1 MLSPVITFIGY
12 GIVVKY
18 SSVNAPDAA
27 TIFSSLSLL
36 SVLISPVNE
45 LVSAIPNLAQALESC
60 NRIQQYVTGK
70 KQLDFRVLAREC
82 QISDSET
89 TCENIERDTNIIK
102 LEHVNA
108 GWSPDN
114 TVLRDLSMQMSAGTL
129 TIVVGPI
136 GCGKST
142 LLQILLGEGV
152 LHSGLVA
159 LSSDDIAYCDQT
171 PFMTNRSIRQNILG
185 NLDYDQKW
193 YESCLGACALD
204 VDIRQFSDGDESLV
218 GSKGIALS
226 GGQKQRLVGLN
237 ISVSFICDYFSA
249 QHRSNP

>member
-1 MLSPVITFIGY
+1 MLSPVVTFIGY
-12 GIVVKY
+12 GIIMKY
-18 SSVNAPDAA
+18 SSANPPDAA

-60 NRIQQYVTGK
+60 SRIQQYVTGK
-70 KQLDFRVLAREC
+70 KQADFRILASEC
-82 QISDSET
+82 LASDGGA
-89 TCENIERDTNIIK
+89 TCEDIERSTSIIT
-102 LEHVNA
+102 LEMVNA

-114 TVLRDLSMQMSAGTL
+114 TVLHDISVEVPAGAL
-129 TIVVGPI
+129 TIVVGPV

-159 LSSDDIAYCDQT
+159 LSSDNLAYCDQT
-171 PFMTNRSIRQNILG
+171 PFMTNSSIRQNILG

-204 VDIRQFSDGDESLV
+204 VDIRQLADGDKSVV

-226 GGQKQRLVGLN
+226 GGQKQRLVCRRLYF
-237 ISVSFICDYFSA
+237 ILLRCPFSSFMSV
-249 QHRSNP
+249 